1 MRKLISLGI
10 IALLATT
17 AFAAEPAYSGGG
29 VFGGNGS
36 RGFDKSDVN
45 YEEYDTRGITYK
57 IGTTEGDYQSAEG
70 SATILDTKT
79 ALNNHV
85 VFFGLDFDYI
95 ATPYKRQEH
104 FITPFVSLGLGAY
117 HFSGE
122 TDNNNTTYD
131 ETEGIAFNAKVGLYI
146 KVSRHIEIE
155 AHMHGKSFLWNGS
168 ENDTGGDARRVADSM
183 TNFYLGLNWH
193 L

>member
-1 MRKLISLGI
+1 MRKLITIGLMT
-10 IALLATT
+10 LLVTT
-17 AFAAEPAYSGGG
+17 AFAAEPAYYGAG

-36 RGFDKSDVN
+36 RGFDKSDPN
-45 YEEYDTRGITYK
+45 YEEYDTRGVTYK
-57 IGTTEGDYQSAEG
+57 IGIAEDNYQSAEA

-85 VFFGLDFDYI
+85 VFLGIDLDYI
-95 ATPYKRQEH
+95 ATPYERQSH
-104 FITPFVSLGLGAY
+104 FITPFVSIGLGSY
-117 HFSGE
+117 YFSGD
-122 TDNNNTTYD
+122 TDNNNSTYN
-131 ETEGIAFNAKVGLYI
+131 ETEGIAFNGKVGLYI
-146 KVSRHIEIE
+146 KVNRHIEIE

-168 ENDTGGDARRVADSM
+168 ENDTGGDARRAADSM